1 MKPKTPEGTR
11 YLRSDGTP
19 NKATRRH
26 KEENWIKYAKSPE
39 EVHSPQANLRAIV
52 LELLNSHFISNVI
65 LADGDK
71 YVGVARLPKIAASIA
86 LWHERD
92 APVYEILLEPVKR
105 VEEKLEPIDSEM
117 SDKEV
122 KELLKSEPL
131 LDLYPVTEEGK
142 IVASLPVREVL
153 ATHLSELPAV
163 QLRELSMELPSAS
176 TLGEALMLMNEKA
189 LPVVLVGDK
198 VIKARDVLARIWQE
212 RRKSVSDINFED
224 LLKEAHVFNE
234 SVTLRDAIELVKPEA
249 DEGIL
254 ISVRDEIRYVPW
266 SVVFAQ
272 VI

>member
-1 MKPKTPEGTR
+1 MPEGTR

-19 NKATRRH
+19 SKISRKHRD
-26 KEENWIKYAKSPE
+26 ENWIKYVKSPE
-39 EVHSPQANLRAIV
+39 EVHSPQANLRAVV
-52 LELLNSHFISNVI
+52 LELLHTHLISNVI

-92 APVYEILLEPVKR
+92 MPIYEILLEPVKR
-105 VEEKLEPIDSEM
+105 VEERLEPIDSEM

-122 KELLKSEPL
+122 RELLKSEPL

-142 IVASLPVREVL
+142 VVASLPVREAL
-153 ATHLSELPAV
+153 ASHLSELPTV
-163 QLRELSMELPSAS
+163 QLRDLSMEVPNAS
-176 TLGEALMLMNEKA
+176 TLGEALILMNERA

-198 VIKARDVLARIWQE
+198 VIKARDVLTRIWEE
-212 RRKSVSDINFED
+212 RRKSVSDITFDD
-224 LLKEAHVFNE
+224 LLKEVHVFNE